1 MGATTGGG
9 GGGGGGALPITNPW
23 LVLDEPTL
31 AKPASLAPMF
41 PGPFNLKVTRIVGDP
56 GTTITFSGGPWA
68 WGSDPRHHHSAHHTG
83 AAEGTPPMLQN
94 NGPPSELHLHAAT
107 YPAQSLRPDASRRP
121 PR

>member
-56 GTTITFSGGPWA
+56 GTTITFSGGSGT
-68 WGSDPRHHHSAHHTG
+68 WGSDARHHYSDDQPWDAD
-83 AAEGTPPMLQN
+83 GTLLMLQN
-94 NGPPSELHLHAAT
+94 SGSPRALVLARAT
-107 YPAQSLRPDASRRP
+107 HPVPAQWFG
-121 PR
+121 